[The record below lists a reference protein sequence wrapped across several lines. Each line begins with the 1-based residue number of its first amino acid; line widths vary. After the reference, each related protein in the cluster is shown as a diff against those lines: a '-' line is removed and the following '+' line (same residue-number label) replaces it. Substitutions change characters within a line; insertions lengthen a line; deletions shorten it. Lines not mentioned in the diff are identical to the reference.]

1 MRKTVLLSIALFLA
15 LFITAPLSAQV
26 QIGGHVYVPSTTDS
40 TNGLTVITFTAD
52 GDCDIITPVNCTLTN
67 FAGNPDIS
75 SPYTG
80 TLVIGD
86 PNGFLTTQRNII
98 APDSPGRT
106 FIIINDTSF
115 NLNLTDASLS
125 SEVLIISSQT
135 GYGVNNGN
143 QWGEPLT
150 PCPASPASTPS
161 GYLLEFT
168 TVCGISP
175 LSDSVTQNNVVNS
188 NEDIMVNESD
198 AQIPANMVSSASA
211 LCSGVSLSLS
221 GYAYHCAYVDQSDFS
236 ITGINTD
243 ATNSYS
249 NPSGS
254 FGSASL
260 KFDGVTGCTNI
271 GGSNTQGANVIFAK
285 FCPAVPG
292 INDAGLILPLVS
304 TSVSTAPVC
313 PNGLGGTLTNSG
325 CLSVGLSTATNCTSA
340 TEPSVC
346 GSAQAGIVTFGANS
360 LLALS
365 QEVDTTAVHAG
376 SQISVVF
383 DQSAGSRLGVTCQVA
398 GSNAPIAIVQSRTV
412 GANFV
417 FVIFGLPP
425 LTNVACFDYIIVN

>member
-15 LFITAPLSAQV
+15 LFITAPLWAQV
-26 QIGGHVYVPSTTDS
+26 QLGGHVYVPSSTDS

-168 TVCGISP
+168 NVCGISP

-211 LCSGVSLSLS
+211 LCSGVSLAIS

-236 ITGINTD
+236 IIGINTD

-249 NPSGS
+249 NPSGT
-254 FGSASL
+254 FDSASI
-260 KFDGVTGCTNI
+260 KFDGTSGCSTI
-271 GGSNTQGANVIFAK
+271 GGSITQGANTPFAT
-285 FCPAVPG
+285 FCPSSTTIPNFQPTISGLPTCVVGTGAGSGATCVNTG
-292 INDAGLILPLVS
+292 SNTAGTITIN
-304 TSVSTAPVC
+304 T
-313 PNGLGGTLTNSG
+313 GTLP
-325 CLSVGLSTATNCTSA
+325 TANAIIETMTFN
-340 TEPSVC
+340 
-346 GSAQAGIVTFGANS
+346 GSPITPGFGACVISPSNVNATTHAVNITEGFIPGTPS
-360 LLALS
+360 TTWTIDDVNLAL
-365 QEVDTTAVHAG
+365 TA
-376 SQISVVF
+376 S
-383 DQSAGSRLGVTCQVA
+383 
-398 GSNAPIAIVQSRTV
+398 TV
-412 GANFV
+412 YTWV
-417 FVIFGLPP
+417 YVCSI
-425 LTNVACFDYIIVN
+425 